1 MKINTTNMTSDD
13 LINLV
18 MPALVADVKSKAYTT
33 SKVSDAEVLGL
44 IVSKFNKWDREAI
57 FETVI
62 EALTDSNC
70 HQDAEEVSSIQGVQ

>member
-18 MPALVADVKSKAYTT
+18 MPALIADVKSKAYTT

-57 FETVI
+57 FETFV
-62 EALTDSNC
+62 EALTDSNY
-70 HQDAEEVSSIQGVQ
+70 HQDAEEVAKVQGVQ